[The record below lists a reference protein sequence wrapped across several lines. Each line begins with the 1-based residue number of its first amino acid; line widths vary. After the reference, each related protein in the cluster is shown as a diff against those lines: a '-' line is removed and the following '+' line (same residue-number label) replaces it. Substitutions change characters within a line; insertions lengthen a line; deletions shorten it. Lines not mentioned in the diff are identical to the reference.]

1 MASIAKRSVRR
12 GISRGPRSKD
22 KFLPA
27 PIARSL
33 AQRLVEHEIILFS
46 WENRN
51 ALWFGL
57 VLTFSPSQLACF
69 KVLWENFL
77 RGNLPI
83 PNERVLCGLRGD
95 TTHIYH
101 LFKRHDAWKR
111 VIVGDGRGN
120 FWLQLP
126 GHTLATQD
134 VDPNEEVLIKALS
147 LNHGSSCGRNF
158 FSRTNLPRLLKS
170 TRDP

>member
-1 MASIAKRSVRR
+1 MGSIAKRSERR
-12 GISRGPRSKD
+12 RISKGPRSKEQ
-22 KFLPA
+22 FFPA

-33 AQRLVEHEIILFS
+33 AQRLVEHEIIFFS

-57 VLTFSPSQLACF
+57 VLTFSLSQLACF

-83 PNERVLCGLRGD
+83 PNERILCGLRGD

-101 LFKRHDAWKR
+101 LFKRHPAWKR

-126 GHTLATQD
+126 GLATRD
-134 VDPNEEVLIKALS
+134 LDPNEKVLIDALNLS
-147 LNHGSSCGRNF
+147 HGDGYGRNF
-158 FSRTNLPRLLKS
+158 FSATNLPRLL
-170 TRDP
+170 TPTEET